1 MANNN
6 VCFDGYFANRFFTS
20 YYSMHTKIFSLL
32 LLIGISAVLH
42 AQTEHTALLQ
52 GNQAY
57 QDGNFRSAISLF
69 QQAIT
74 KNENSLKGH
83 YNLGNALYK
92 NKQYAAAVEHFQE
105 AVEQAES
112 DQQKANALYN
122 LGNSYLAQAQAQ
134 QAPSKESKTQLESAI
149 SAYKAALRNNP
160 KDFEAKNNLATAYKL
175 LRKQQ
180 PPQEQQ
186 QQNQQNQQQNQEEN
200 QEENQ
205 DSENNNSQNQEQEG
219 NQEQQN
225 PPNPQQQEQP
235 IDNTNDPQ
243 PKDMNPKEMS
253 KEEAKRLLQ
262 VIAEDDKDI
271 QERLL
276 QRQQRRPQKGDK
288 TW

>member
-1 MANNN
+1 MQ
-6 VCFDGYFANRFFTS
+6 
-20 YYSMHTKIFSLL
+20 TKIFTLL
-32 LLIGISAVLH
+32 LFLGIGVGLQ
-42 AQTEHTALLQ
+42 AQTEHSALLK

-57 QDGNFRSAISLF
+57 QDGDFLSAIGLF
-69 QQAIT
+69 EQAIE
-74 KNENSLKGH
+74 KNESSLKGH

-92 NKQYAAAVEHFQE
+92 NQQYAAAVEHFQQ
-105 AVEQAES
+105 AVEQAEG
-112 DQQKANALYN
+112 DQQKASALYN

-149 SAYKAALRNNP
+149 SAYKDALRNNP
-160 KDFEAKNNLATAYKL
+160 RDFEAKNNLATAYKL

-180 PPQEQQ
+180 PPQDQQ
-186 QQNQQNQQQNQEEN
+186 QQNQQQQNQEEN

-205 DSENNNSQNQEQEG
+205 ENSSDNNNAQNQEQEG
-219 NQEQQN
+219 DQEQQN

-235 IDNTNDPQ
+235 IDNTNEPQ
-243 PKDMNPKEMS
+243 PKNMTPKEMS

-271 QERLL
+271 QERLM
-276 QRQQRRPQKGDK
+276 QRQQRAPRKGDK

>member
-1 MANNN
+1 MAILPIDFLL
-6 VCFDGYFANRFFTS
+6 VTTS
-20 YYSMHTKIFSLL
+20 MYTKIFTLL
-32 LLIGISAVLH
+32 LFIGMSAVLH
-42 AQTEHTALLQ
+42 AQTEHSALLQ

-92 NKQYAAAVEHFQE
+92 NGQYATATEHFQQ
-105 AVEQAES
+105 AVEQAEGK
-112 DQQKANALYN
+112 QQKANALYN

-134 QAPSKESKTQLESAI
+134 QAPSKEGKTQLEAAI

-160 KDFEAKNNLATAYKL
+160 NDFEAKNNLATAYKL

-180 PPQEQQ
+180 PPQNQQ
-186 QQNQQNQQQNQEEN
+186 QQNQQQQNNQNN
-200 QEENQ
+200 QEDNQENSS
-205 DSENNNSQNQEQEG
+205 DKNNSQNQEQEG
-219 NQEQQN
+219 NEEQQN

-235 IDNTNDPQ
+235 IDNTNEPQ
-243 PKDMNPKEMS
+243 SKDMTPKEMS

-271 QERLL
+271 QERLM
-276 QRQQRRPQKGDK
+276 QRQQRTPRKGDK